1 MPSALT
7 PKGEI
12 EQVILRITNDMH
24 DARAAMHEVA
34 DDNIDDVEEMAIR
47 HYLAL
52 FVEGM
57 FDVFF
62 MVTPSNTTHAV
73 YHDLMRASSHMVLST
88 DGRTLFLLNSQSEA
102 ITQSLYALFVEL
114 VEQHQGVLS
123 IARLFDCACDN
134 NH

>member
-1 MPSALT
+1 MPSAPT

-12 EQVILRITNDMH
+12 EQVIIRIANDMH
-24 DARAAMHEVA
+24 DARVAMHEVT

-47 HYLAL
+47 HYLAR

-62 MVTPSNTTHAV
+62 MVTPSSTTHPI
-73 YHDLMRASSHMVLST
+73 YHNLMRVASHMVLST

-114 VEQHQGVLS
+114 VEQHQDMLS
-123 IARLFDCACDN
+123 MARLFDCACDN